1 MKKDLKDILN
11 LIAQT
16 IYDKKGINILALDVR
31 GISTLT
37 DYVIIAE
44 GSVDKHIIAIA
55 QAILDALQE
64 VGMKC
69 TQKEGMLTGDWIV
82 LDFLN
87 IMVHLFTPRLR
98 DKYRLED
105 LWKESQILDL
115 QINTAPL
122 NTGTYARSDRK

>member
-1 MKKDLKDILN
+1 MKNDPKAVLN

-16 IYDKKGINILALDVR
+16 IYDKKGFNTLALDVQ

-44 GSVDKHIIAIA
+44 GSVDRHVSSIAHGII
-55 QAILDALQE
+55 DALQQ
-64 VGMKC
+64 VGVKVH
-69 TQKEGMLTGDWIV
+69 QVEGLKDGDWIV
-82 LDFLN
+82 LDFLDV
-87 IMVHLFTPRLR
+87 MVHLFMPGLR

-115 QINTAPL
+115 QINTSPL
-122 NTGTYARSDRK
+122 STGTYDKSSRK